1 MKKFLNALS
10 ISLVVIVLAGCT
22 TFTAPSPGDDPMYIP
37 KIPQQS
43 QQQRQTIT
51 GSLFNVNNAK
61 LLYSDKL
68 ATQVGDLI
76 TIVLQEQTQASKNA
90 DTELK
95 KDQSSSAEVPNILG
109 KNMSFNSGGY
119 DLSLGLESQRQFKA
133 EADTAQSNQLTGTIT
148 VTVQEVL
155 PNGNLVVSGE
165 KWITLNQG
173 DEYIRISGMI
183 RPDDIDGKNT
193 VVSSRVA
200 NARIS
205 YSGKGD
211 LAENNLM
218 GWVAKFFNSGLWLF

>member
-1 MKKFLNALS
+1 MKKFLSALS
-10 ISLVVIVLAGCT
+10 ICLVVIVVTGCSSL
-22 TFTAPSPGDDPMYIP
+22 TAPSPGDDPMYIP
-37 KIPQQS
+37 KIPTS
-43 QQQRQTIT
+43 NGLQQQAIT
-51 GSLFNVNNAK
+51 GSLFDSSKAK

-68 ATQVGDLI
+68 ATRVGDLI

-95 KDQSSSAEVPNILG
+95 KDQSSEASAANILG
-109 KNMSFNSGGY
+109 KTMAFNSGGY
-119 DLSLGLESQRQFKA
+119 DLSLGLDSQRQFKA
-133 EADTAQSNQLTGTIT
+133 EADSAQSNKLNGTIT

-155 PNGNLVVSGE
+155 PNGNLVISGE

-183 RPDDIDGKNT
+183 RPDDIDGQNT

-211 LAENNLM
+211 LADNNMM
-218 GWVAKFFNSGLWLF
+218 GWLAKFFNSGFWLF